1 MSADTTSPD
10 RPARARR
17 KAERTADADEKSGAS
32 RARPF
37 LKWAGGKRQ
46 LLATLD
52 RFVPP
57 SFGAYH
63 EPFVGGGALVFHLGP
78 RKAVL
83 SDNNER
89 LVRAYRGVRDG
100 VERVIHLL
108 QSYPHDKDFFLS
120 FREHDI
126 DRDSDAEVAAWLV
139 YLNKTGFNGLY
150 RVNSQNRFNVPFGR
164 YTDPNICDEDT
175 LRACSRALAETD
187 LPLDEDFSFVLHR
200 AKKGD
205 FVYFDPPYVPL
216 SASSSFTSYTS
227 EGFGLAAHAKLRD
240 VALDLKRRGV
250 HVLLSNSSAPAV
262 VELYEKDFT
271 IERVAA
277 QRAVNSKAS
286 GRGPV
291 TELVIH

>member
-1 MSADTTSPD
+1 MSADPTSPD

-17 KAERTADADEKSGAS
+17 RAERAAEADERDRPS
-32 RARPF
+32 RAKPF

-46 LLATLD
+46 LLAQLD
-52 RFVPP
+52 RFVPAR
-57 SFGAYH
+57 FGTYH
-63 EPFVGGGALVFHLGP
+63 EPFVGGGALFFHLAP
-78 RKAVL
+78 AKAVL
-83 SDNNER
+83 TDNNDR

-100 VERVIHLL
+100 VERVIRLL
-108 QSYPHDKDFFLS
+108 SSYPHDKEFFLS
-120 FREHDI
+120 FREHDV
-126 DRDSDAEVAAWLV
+126 DRDSDAEVAAWMI

-164 YTDPNICDEDT
+164 YTDPNICDEDG
-175 LRACSRALAETD
+175 LRACSRALADAD
-187 LPLDEDFSFVLHR
+187 LPLGEDFTSVLHR

-227 EGFGLAAHAKLRD
+227 EGFGLAEHARLRD
-240 VALDLKRRGV
+240 VALDLKQRGV

-262 VELYEKDFT
+262 LELYAEGFT
-271 IERVAA
+271 VERVDA

-291 TELVIH
+291 TELIIR